1 MRGAG
6 VLLLAAVIVPVGVLA
21 VPANAA
27 PSTAAP
33 TSHRA
38 SNAVPAVGECFDL
51 SDERIAVGTLAG
63 ATAAGADG
71 YWAQADAV
79 PCSAP
84 HTFEV
89 TEADLLPMDVNAFA
103 FAAEQ
108 CGALDVWNAVGVNR
122 PVAGIVESP
131 LRIEP
136 RAYAVRQ
143 SPPSYLCGAV
153 AVSLDGRRP
162 PSAVTLTSAIERLSR
177 RERAALRYC
186 SSAADGRSAL
196 APAVT
201 VPCSTRPRW
210 QVRSWVMWTAFYDDY
225 PGRAEL
231 RARASTLCGPDAVV
245 SLPTAASWTDG
256 LPRTWCYRQYP

>member
-1 MRGAG
+1 MRRAG
-6 VLLLAAVIVPVGVLA
+6 VLLLAAIVIPSGALIA
-21 VPANAA
+21 VPA
-27 PSTAAP
+27 SAAP
-33 TSHRA
+33 TRHA
-38 SNAVPAVGECFDL
+38 AAPAAPAVGECYDL
-51 SDERIAVGTLAG
+51 SDARIEVGTLAG

-71 YWAQADAV
+71 YWTEADRV

-89 TEADLLPMDVNAFA
+89 TEAAPLPMDVNAFA

-108 CGALDVWNAVGVNR
+108 CGALDVWTAVGVNR
-122 PVAGIVESP
+122 PVAGIVRSP

-143 SPPSYLCGAV
+143 SPPSYVCGAV
-153 AVSLDGRRP
+153 AVTLNGRRP

-196 APAVT
+196 APALT
-201 VPCSTRPRW
+201 VPCSSRPRW
-210 QVRSWVMWTAFYDDY
+210 QAQSWVMWTAFYDGF

-231 RARASTLCGPDAVV
+231 RARATELCGVDAVV
-245 SLPTAASWTDG
+245 SLPTAASWADG
-256 LPRTWCYRQYP
+256 MPRTWCYEKYP

>member
-1 MRGAG
+1 MRRAG
-6 VLLLAAVIVPVGVLA
+6 VLLLAAIVIPTGALLAAPVSA
-21 VPANAA
+21 APAGQPAA
-27 PSTAAP
+27 PS
-33 TSHRA
+33 
-38 SNAVPAVGECFDL
+38 VPAVGECYDL
-51 SDERIAVGTLAG
+51 SDARIRAGTLAG
-63 ATAAGADG
+63 AMAAGAEG
-71 YWAQADAV
+71 YWLDADPV
-79 PCSAP
+79 PCSEP

-89 TEADLLPMDVNAFA
+89 TESARLPMDVNAFE

-122 PVAGIVESP
+122 PVAGIVQDP

-143 SPPSYLCGAV
+143 SVPSYVCGAV
-153 AVSLDGRRP
+153 AVALDGRRP

-177 RERAALRYC
+177 RQRAALRYC
-186 SSAADGRSAL
+186 SSADGGRSAL

-210 QVRSWVMWTAFYDDY
+210 QARSWVMWTAFYDDF

-231 RARASTLCGPDAVV
+231 RERADALCGAGTVRSV
-245 SLPTAASWTDG
+245 PTATAWEAG
-256 LPRTWCYRQYP
+256 LPRTWCHRKYP